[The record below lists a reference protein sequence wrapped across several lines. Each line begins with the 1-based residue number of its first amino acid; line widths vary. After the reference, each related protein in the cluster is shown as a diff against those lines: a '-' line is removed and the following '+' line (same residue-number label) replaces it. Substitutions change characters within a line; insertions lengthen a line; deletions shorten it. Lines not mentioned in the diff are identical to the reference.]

1 VLANLSFLSAIL
13 PILFFVVF
21 CIKKAT
27 KEVWVIFAY
36 CTVSFIIDAF
46 SNTPWGKE
54 HKYLLWNLYSVFE
67 FSFLSY
73 FFYLIIH
80 NSLIRVLIIAFSLI
94 YLIVLFVF
102 SKSDNDQFNSLISA
116 IGSVIIIVLSLSY
129 FMTAMKPTA
138 EPVNILTSVFL
149 IVIAIF
155 IYVTST
161 LFLFLIAS
169 KLSDKEMHN
178 YWRINDFSNILT
190 NLILSTAFILYRYQ
204 HKKPPPENRPVD
216 FTYPNDR

>member
-1 VLANLSFLSAIL
+1 MR
-13 PILFFVVF
+13 
-21 CIKKAT
+21 KAT

-36 CTVSFIIDAF
+36 CTASFVIDAF
-46 SNTPWGKE
+46 SNTPWGQE
-54 HKYLLWNLYSVFE
+54 HKYLLWNLYSILE

-73 FFYLIIH
+73 FFYLIIL
-80 NSLIRVLIIAFSLI
+80 NSLIRVLIICFSLL
-94 YLIVLFVF
+94 YLISIFVF
-102 SKSDNDQFNSLISA
+102 SKSDNEQFNSLISA

-138 EPVNILTSVFL
+138 EPVNILTPVFL

-169 KLSDKEMHN
+169 KLSDKEMQD